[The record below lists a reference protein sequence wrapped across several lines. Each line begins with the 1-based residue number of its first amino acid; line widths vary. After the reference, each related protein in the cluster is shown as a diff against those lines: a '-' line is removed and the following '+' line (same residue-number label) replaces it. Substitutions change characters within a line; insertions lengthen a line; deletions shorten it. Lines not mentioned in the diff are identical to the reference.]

1 MAAPSLPPSRSAP
14 GGASPPA
21 GFFCEWDA
29 RGAGHDV
36 TAEPG
41 FGAQWRSGPRR
52 AAEAV
57 IGWRARAGAHAGCRG
72 GRYKGEPAGGAWYR
86 GSAATPAS
94 SSAPRRAAPR
104 REEIMVMLK
113 ISSLLAVYALVVCQ
127 MDSFQA
133 APVRPGLESITDRVT
148 LSDYEARRLL
158 NALVKEFIQMTA
170 EELEQASE
178 GNSLD
183 RPISKRCA
191 SLSTCVLGKLSQE
204 LHKLQTY
211 PRTDVGAGTPGKK
224 RNVLSDL
231 EHERY
236 ANYGEPLGS
245 N

>member
-1 MAAPSLPPSRSAP
+1 
-14 GGASPPA
+14 
-21 GFFCEWDA
+21 
-29 RGAGHDV
+29 
-36 TAEPG
+36 
-41 FGAQWRSGPRR
+41 
-52 AAEAV
+52 
-57 IGWRARAGAHAGCRG
+57 
-72 GRYKGEPAGGAWYR
+72 
-86 GSAATPAS
+86 
-94 SSAPRRAAPR
+94 
-104 REEIMVMLK
+104 MVVLK
-113 ISSLLAVYALVVCQ
+113 ISSFLAVYALVVCQ

-133 APVRPGLESITDRVT
+133 APVRPGLESVTDRVM

-236 ANYGEPLGS
+236 ANYGEPLG
-245 N
+245 NN

>member
-1 MAAPSLPPSRSAP
+1 
-14 GGASPPA
+14 
-21 GFFCEWDA
+21 
-29 RGAGHDV
+29 
-36 TAEPG
+36 
-41 FGAQWRSGPRR
+41 
-52 AAEAV
+52 
-57 IGWRARAGAHAGCRG
+57 
-72 GRYKGEPAGGAWYR
+72 
-86 GSAATPAS
+86 
-94 SSAPRRAAPR
+94 
-104 REEIMVMLK
+104 MVMLK
-113 ISSLLAVYALVVCQ
+113 ISSFLAVYALVVCQ

-178 GNSLD
+178 GN

-224 RNVLSDL
+224 RNVLNDL

-236 ANYGEPLGS
+236 ANYGETLG
-245 N
+245 NN

>member
-1 MAAPSLPPSRSAP
+1 MRGTADRRRQRHTPPHRS
-14 GGASPPA
+14 ASPPA
-21 GFFCEWDA
+21 GNDDLFRRSYRIE
-29 RGAGHDV
+29 RVGKQPLLDV
-36 TAEPG
+36 PL
-41 FGAQWRSGPRR
+41 
-52 AAEAV
+52 
-57 IGWRARAGAHAGCRG
+57 CC
-72 GRYKGEPAGGAWYR
+72 
-86 GSAATPAS
+86 
-94 SSAPRRAAPR
+94 

-113 ISSLLAVYALVVCQ
+113 ISSFLAVYALVMCQ

-133 APVRPGLESITDRVT
+133 APVRPGLESIADRVT

-236 ANYGEPLGS
+236 ANYGDPLGS